1 MITKSMYLVF
11 QLGMSL
17 DKVTETPPRELEQV
31 GINFSYVTNEFG
43 DIKNVIKGRPLA
55 LLS

>member
-1 MITKSMYLVF
+1 MYLVF